1 MKDQVDR
8 GRALPG
14 HTGAVT
20 ISQGHAAEKP
30 RDEQGRPVPP
40 EEQGRRPR
48 EGLGARTHLQSQACG
63 TPSSACREGRKDS
76 RGKPLQSK
84 CFCLE
89 SLS

>member
-20 ISQGHAAEKP
+20 ISQGHAAERP
-30 RDEQGRPVPP
+30 REEQGRPAPP
-40 EEQGRRPR
+40 EEQGHRLQ
-48 EGLGARTHLQSQACG
+48 EGLGTRTHSQSQACG
-63 TPSSACREGRKDS
+63 APSSACREGRKDS

-89 SLS
+89 NLS